1 MFACMLDCHEESPPP
16 WLEDACAIE
25 KACTV
30 KTVRLLQVAKKV
42 CRMWRVVVLVS
53 TKYVHVACFTGS
65 RLSQS
70 FAASEVMFMV
80 LIVLYNG
87 FFSN

>member
-1 MFACMLDCHEESPPP
+1 MSRKVQIGPVVCFQMNPVL
-16 WLEDACAIE
+16 LQI
-25 KACTV
+25 
-30 KTVRLLQVAKKV
+30 RLLQVAKKV
-42 CRMWRVVVLVS
+42 CRMWRAVVLVS

>member
-1 MFACMLDCHEESPPP
+1 MIPATDAEAAVLTEEADVLVLP
-16 WLEDACAIE
+16 L
-25 KACTV
+25 V
-30 KTVRLLQVAKKV
+30 LLRLSNQSVLQVAKKV
-42 CRMWRVVVLVS
+42 CRMWRVVLLVS
-53 TKYVHVACFTGS
+53 TKYVHVACFTGP

-80 LIVLYNG
+80 LRVLYNG

>member
-1 MFACMLDCHEESPPP
+1 MSRKVQIGPVVYFQMNPVL
-16 WLEDACAIE
+16 LQI
-25 KACTV
+25 
-30 KTVRLLQVAKKV
+30 RLLQVAKKV
-42 CRMWRVVVLVS
+42 CRMRRAVVLVS